1 METGK
6 KTFWAGVVNNEIGFF
21 TSDPNGNV
29 EGLQGSRKFCV
40 EGNSL
45 TDDNGHNITDNTAI
59 GGLNSETGAETLVQT
74 DQNTGQSGQQTE
86 GGSSQQ
92 TA

>member
-6 KTFWAGVVNNEIGFF
+6 KTFWAGVVNNQIGFF

-59 GGLNSETGAETLVQT
+59 GGLNTESGPETIASTTNQGSQA
-74 DQNTGQSGQQTE
+74 E